1 MRRYMRFVSLSD
13 KSKSFIREK
22 PLIPSSIIHNNKTI
36 TITLFVA
43 SRKRRSINTFQFVK
57 PIQRCLINAGD
68 VLLPIYIYI
77 YIHRYRSLYSS
88 IGSNSR
94 KTDDESRSNWSN
106 YIVHVCF
113 SEYPRDKT
121 DFSVTT
127 GARMAPS
134 NQHSWKL
141 INLQVRAPSFVGW

>member
-1 MRRYMRFVSLSD
+1 MRFVSLSD

-77 YIHRYRSLYSS
+77 YISIDIDRYTRVSDRIHGKPTTNHEAIDRTTLSTCVSRNIPAIRQISLLPLVRGWRHLT
-88 IGSNSR
+88 IILGS
-94 KTDDESRSNWSN
+94 
-106 YIVHVCF
+106 
-113 SEYPRDKT
+113 
-121 DFSVTT
+121 
-127 GARMAPS
+127 
-134 NQHSWKL
+134 
-141 INLQVRAPSFVGW
+141 

>member
-1 MRRYMRFVSLSD
+1 MRFVSLSD

-77 YIHRYRSLYSS
+77 YIYPSISIVILEYRIEFTENRRRITKRL
-88 IGSNSR
+88 I
-94 KTDDESRSNWSN
+94 EL
-106 YIVHVCF
+106 HC
-113 SEYPRDKT
+113 PRV
-121 DFSVTT
+121 FLGISP
-127 GARMAPS
+127 R
-134 NQHSWKL
+134 
-141 INLQVRAPSFVGW
+141 